1 MLVTGATGFIGSQV
15 VDLLLSQG
23 QHEVT
28 GLARNE
34 ERAKL
39 LAAKGVKPLVADLRS
54 ADVVAGVAA
63 QADAVVR
70 PQTSCKGKSWC
81 GSVCASQHG

>member
-63 QADAVVR
+63 QADAVVHLGF
-70 PQTSCKGKSWC
+70 THDFDKLHEVGDKL
-81 GSVCASQHG
+81 G